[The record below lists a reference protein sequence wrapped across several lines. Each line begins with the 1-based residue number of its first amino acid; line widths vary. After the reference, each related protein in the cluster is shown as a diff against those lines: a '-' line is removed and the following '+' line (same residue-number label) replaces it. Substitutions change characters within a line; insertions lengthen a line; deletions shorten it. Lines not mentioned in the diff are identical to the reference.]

1 MPDVHSAIDSLSDDA
16 AALFDEVRA
25 ATADVSGVTR
35 DAFGAKE
42 TAAGEIL
49 IAFCRRHGLAAKFDA
64 VANLAVTLDAPQAE
78 REIVLASH
86 LDSVPRGGNFD
97 GLAGV
102 VAGVLVL
109 AAVKASGARGKH
121 GMRALGFRCE
131 ESPWFGTAYLGSKL
145 CAGVLSRA
153 DLDKL
158 TRFDT
163 GRTLADHLAALG
175 VALASPPIGVPQ
187 IKPERIAAYLELH
200 IEQGPLLESTDTPLG
215 IATALRGNIRYPY
228 AKCHGHYAHSAAVP
242 RHLRRDAAIATAKLL
257 AHADERW
264 KALIEAG
271 NNDLVFTCGIL
282 HTDSAEHAMTKVP
295 GEVTFSLNI
304 GATTDAAMAALHDD
318 IVRRAA
324 ELEAEHHVRFDLG
337 ARVGTPATKL
347 DANIRAV
354 AAEAA
359 RTLGIPA
366 RSMPTVGHDAATFA
380 RLGVPSA
387 VLLVRNAN
395 GSHNPAE
402 AMAIGDFMLGVH
414 VLAETALR
422 VLESTLL
429 K

>member
-1 MPDVHSAIDSLSDDA
+1 MPDVHAAIDRLSDDA
-16 AALFDEVRA
+16 AALFDEVRV

-42 TAAGEIL
+42 TVAGEIL
-49 IAFCRRHGLAAKFDA
+49 IDFCRRHGLAASFDA
-64 VANLAVTLDAPQAE
+64 VANLAVTLGAPEGQ

-102 VAGVLVL
+102 IAGVLVL
-109 AAVKASGARGKH
+109 AALKATGARGKH
-121 GMRALGFRCE
+121 GIRTLGFRCE

-145 CAGVLSRA
+145 CAGVLARA

-175 VALASPPIGVPQ
+175 VSLASPPIGVPQ
-187 IKPERIAAYLELH
+187 IAPARIAAYLELH

-228 AKCHGHYAHSAAVP
+228 AKCLGDYAHSAAVP

-257 AHADERW
+257 ACADERW

-271 NNDLVFTCGIL
+271 NDDLVFTCGIL
-282 HTDSAEHAMTKVP
+282 HTDAAEHAMTKVP

-304 GATTDAAMAALHDD
+304 GATSDAAMEALHGD
-318 IVRRAA
+318 ILGRADRLA
-324 ELEAEHHVRFDLG
+324 TEHNVRFDFG
-337 ARVGTPATKL
+337 ARVGTPTTKL
-347 DANIRAV
+347 DANIQTV
-354 AAEAA
+354 AAQAA
-359 RTLGIPA
+359 RTLGIRA

-380 RLGVPSA
+380 RLGVPAA
-387 VLLVRNAN
+387 VLLVRNFN

-402 AMAIGDFMLGVH
+402 AVAMADFMLGVH

-422 VLESTLL
+422 L
-429 K
+429 

>member
-1 MPDVHSAIDSLSDDA
+1 MSDVHSAIDSLSDAA

-25 ATADVSGVTR
+25 ATADVNGVTR

-42 TAAGEIL
+42 TAAGDIL
-49 IAFCRRHGLAAKFDA
+49 IDFCRRRGLAAGFDA
-64 VANLAVTLDAPQAE
+64 VANLAVTLSAPHGE
-78 REIVLASH
+78 REVVLASH

-102 VAGVLVL
+102 IAGVLVL
-109 AAVKASGARGKH
+109 AALKQTGARGKH
-121 GMRALGFRCE
+121 GIRTLGFRCE

-153 DLDKL
+153 DLDAL

-163 GRTLADHLAALG
+163 GRTLADHLTALG
-175 VALASPPIGVPQ
+175 VSLDSPPIGVPQ
-187 IKPERIAAYLELH
+187 IKPARIAAYLELH

-228 AKCHGHYAHSAAVP
+228 AKCLGHYAHSAAVP
-242 RHLRRDAAIATAKLL
+242 RHLRRDAAIATAKLV
-257 AHADERW
+257 AYADERW

-271 NNDLVFTCGIL
+271 NDDLVFTCGIL
-282 HTDSAEHAMTKVP
+282 HTDPAEHAMTKVP
-295 GEVTFSLNI
+295 GEVTLSLNI
-304 GATTDAAMAALHDD
+304 GATTDTAMEALHRD
-318 IVRRAA
+318 ILRRAD
-324 ELEAEHHVRFDLG
+324 ELAVEHNVRFDFS

-347 DANIRAV
+347 DANIQAV

-359 RTLGIPA
+359 RTLGIGA
-366 RSMPTVGHDAATFA
+366 RAMPTVGHDAATFA
-380 RLGVPSA
+380 RLGVPAA

-395 GSHNPAE
+395 GSHNPDE
-402 AMAIGDFMLGVH
+402 AMAIADFMSGVH

-422 VLESTLL
+422 L
-429 K
+429 